1 MAGQRP
7 DARATV
13 TPAFAKQFANTP
25 ALNIAA
31 QVPQGDIDG
40 RDRMNDNAPPAVVT
54 GEIVH
59 SLPGPFDVRG
69 IGANNNLI

>member
-1 MAGQRP
+1 
-7 DARATV
+7 
-13 TPAFAKQFANTP
+13 
-25 ALNIAA
+25 
-31 QVPQGDIDG
+31 
-40 RDRMNDNAPPAVVT
+40 MNDNAPPAVVT